1 MKRKPKPLATRNP
14 FVVLAMKRKAG
25 SHRKPNKAIRRA
37 EKVNTSWGCSSE
49 AEHSAFNR
57 QARVRFP
64 SSPPKHCRK
73 RLIHLS
79 FSRMFCPGGEMAAA
93 LVFNAS
99 ASAIGRVDL
108 GPTWGSNFS
117 HAQVAKRSKASDCKS
132 DRETSREF
140 NPRPVLH
147 FFSFH
152 ASVAH
157 LDRAPGYE
165 PGGGKFESF
174 QTHHFSVQANR
185 VYAAGC

>member
-1 MKRKPKPLATRNP
+1 
-14 FVVLAMKRKAG
+14 
-25 SHRKPNKAIRRA
+25 
-37 EKVNTSWGCSSE
+37 
-49 AEHSAFNR
+49 
-57 QARVRFP
+57 
-64 SSPPKHCRK
+64 
-73 RLIHLS
+73 
-79 FSRMFCPGGEMAAA
+79 MAAA
-93 LVFNAS
+93 LVLETS
-99 ASAIGRVDL
+99 AFGRV
-108 GPTWGSNFS
+108 GSSPTWGTNFS

-174 QTHHFSVQANR
+174 QACHFFPYKQTGCMRLAVNQHRARFDASVRSHLYVGFSSAVELRAVIPAVISSNLISQPIPILA
-185 VYAAGC
+185 VLTQ